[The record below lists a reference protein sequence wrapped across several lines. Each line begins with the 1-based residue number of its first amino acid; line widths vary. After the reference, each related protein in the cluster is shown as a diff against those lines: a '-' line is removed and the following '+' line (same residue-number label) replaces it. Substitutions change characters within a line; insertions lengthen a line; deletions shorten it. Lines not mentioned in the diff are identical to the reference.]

1 MVSLQIIT
9 KTRLIKIQVKSNKN
23 MKKVIF
29 LWIGLFFFYP
39 ATSQEKFITLEEFLA
54 MIKKHHP
61 VVAQADIK
69 LSEAEAKL
77 LKARG
82 AFDPKL
88 EGNVKEK
95 NFKEV
100 EYYSLWKGSF
110 TIPTWYGIDVKANY
124 EQNEGYY
131 LNPQNTTP
139 RDGLWSAGVSID
151 ILKGMLFNN
160 RMNMVKQA
168 KILQQKNKL
177 ERDILVNTIL
187 AEGAKTFA
195 NWRLHYENIKVYKKF
210 LTNAQIRFEGI
221 SRSSNLGETAAID
234 TVETKILVRKRKL
247 DTLDA
252 SIKLQKIRLKVSNF
266 LWIKGV
272 PVELAEGL
280 IPVLSEDII
289 VDQLNIGNYLGN
301 AENLDAHPEL
311 QSLEFDINSYDL
323 NIKLKKNNLL
333 PSIKLNYNFLTEEL
347 SQIRSFSTENYKGA
361 LKVEFPLFLR
371 KERGQLR
378 LAKLKRENIDYKLK
392 TKELSLKNKIKG
404 IEKELFNLQEQISTI
419 NEIINDSRVM
429 LSSERRLF
437 EVGESSIFLINSREN
452 KLIDAQLKQNE
463 IKNKFYRSNIN
474 LFETLRIN
482 LGQ

>member
-1 MVSLQIIT
+1 
-9 KTRLIKIQVKSNKN
+9 

-131 LNPQNTTP
+131 LNPENTTP

-151 ILKGMLFNN
+151 VLKGMLFNN

-168 KILQQKNKL
+168 KILQQKK
-177 ERDILVNTIL
+177 
-187 AEGAKTFA
+187 
-195 NWRLHYENIKVYKKF
+195 
-210 LTNAQIRFEGI
+210 
-221 SRSSNLGETAAID
+221 
-234 TVETKILVRKRKL
+234 
-247 DTLDA
+247 
-252 SIKLQKIRLKVSNF
+252 
-266 LWIKGV
+266 
-272 PVELAEGL
+272 
-280 IPVLSEDII
+280 
-289 VDQLNIGNYLGN
+289 
-301 AENLDAHPEL
+301 
-311 QSLEFDINSYDL
+311 
-323 NIKLKKNNLL
+323 
-333 PSIKLNYNFLTEEL
+333 
-347 SQIRSFSTENYKGA
+347 
-361 LKVEFPLFLR
+361 
-371 KERGQLR
+371 
-378 LAKLKRENIDYKLK
+378 
-392 TKELSLKNKIKG
+392 
-404 IEKELFNLQEQISTI
+404 
-419 NEIINDSRVM
+419 
-429 LSSERRLF
+429 
-437 EVGESSIFLINSREN
+437 
-452 KLIDAQLKQNE
+452 
-463 IKNKFYRSNIN
+463 
-474 LFETLRIN
+474 
-482 LGQ
+482 